1 MTTLTQID
9 ESMADAAGVNL
20 RERRCIA
27 TGEILPEARLLRF
40 VRGPQGEIVPD
51 VESKLPGRGL
61 WLRAE
66 RSAIDRAVSKNLF
79 AKAAKAPVLIDAGL
93 AERTEARLVER
104 MLAHLGLARRAGELF
119 LGFDQVEKALRT
131 PRPPALVIEALE
143 AAPDGRRK
151 LQAAARAQSR
161 VPFVIG
167 AFTNAELSLSLGRE
181 NVVHAA
187 LKPGRIAERLIFE
200 AARLSGFRPLRPWV
214 WEGFSGG
221 AGSGSG

>member
-1 MTTLTQID
+1 
-9 ESMADAAGVNL
+9 
-20 RERRCIA
+20 
-27 TGEILPEARLLRF
+27 
-40 VRGPQGEIVPD
+40 
-51 VESKLPGRGL
+51 L
-61 WLRAE
+61 WVRAE
-66 RSAIDRAVSKNLF
+66 RSVIAQAAAKNLF
-79 AKAAKAPVLIDAGL
+79 AKAAKASVAAGEKL
-93 AERTEARLVER
+93 VERTEARLVER
-104 MLAHLGLARRAGELF
+104 MLAHLGLARRAGELI
-119 LGFDQVEKALRT
+119 LGFDQVEKALRN
-131 PRPPALVIEALE
+131 PRPPAVIIEAAE

-151 LQAAARAQSR
+151 LQAAARSQGR

-167 AFTNAELSLSLGRE
+167 AFTNAELSLALGRE

>member
-1 MTTLTQID
+1 LTILTQTD
-9 ESMADAAGVNL
+9 EAIPETAGANM

-27 TGEILPEARLLRF
+27 TGDILPEARLLRF

-61 WLRAE
+61 WVRAE
-66 RSAIDRAVSKNLF
+66 RSAIARAASKNLF
-79 AKAAKAPVLIDAGL
+79 AKAAKVPVFVDAAL
-93 AERTEARLVER
+93 AERAESRLVER

-119 LGFDQVEKALRT
+119 LGFDQVEKALRS
-131 PRPPALVIEALE
+131 PHPPAVIVEAFE

-151 LQAAARAQSR
+151 LQAAARAQGR

-167 AFTNAELSLSLGRE
+167 AFTNAELSLALGRE

-200 AARLSGFRPLRPWV
+200 AARLSGFRSLRPWV